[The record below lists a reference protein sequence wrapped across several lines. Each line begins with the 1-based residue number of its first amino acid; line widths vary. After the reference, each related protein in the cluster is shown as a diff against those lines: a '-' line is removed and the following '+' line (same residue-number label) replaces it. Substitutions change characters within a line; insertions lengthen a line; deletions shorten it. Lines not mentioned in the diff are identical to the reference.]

1 MCCSTLR
8 ALTVAITG
16 LPEEDAEA
24 AQASESDEGA
34 ADVAL
39 AMAFMA
45 GKRTVCTDALQHVG
59 GRIKSL
65 QDGDTKA
72 TLRGEVKGR
81 AASGVRKKSARS
93 GAAKTNRP
101 KPSGFAK

>member
-1 MCCSTLR
+1 M
-8 ALTVAITG
+8 TVAITG

-24 AQASESDEGA
+24 AQASEGDEGA
-34 ADVAL
+34 ADVEL

-45 GKRTVCTDALQHVG
+45 GKRSVCTDALQHVG

-65 QDGDTKA
+65 QDGDSKA
-72 TLRGEVKGR
+72 ALRGAVKGR
-81 AASGVRKKSARS
+81 EASGVRKKSARS

-101 KPSGFAK
+101 KPTGFAK